1 MNELTAILGFLS
13 AIIGLFAAY
22 VGRNKK
28 IEYIHTVNRPYQKET
43 RLRTPSF
50 KKRWYDYWI
59 VIAATMIL
67 FFPLGFYALYQ
78 SRTVSKFWKCFWFLL
93 FAFFLAAAMDN

>member
-50 KKRWYDYWI
+50 KNDG
-59 VIAATMIL
+59 MIT
-67 FFPLGFYALYQ
+67 G
-78 SRTVSKFWKCFWFLL
+78 
-93 FAFFLAAAMDN
+93 